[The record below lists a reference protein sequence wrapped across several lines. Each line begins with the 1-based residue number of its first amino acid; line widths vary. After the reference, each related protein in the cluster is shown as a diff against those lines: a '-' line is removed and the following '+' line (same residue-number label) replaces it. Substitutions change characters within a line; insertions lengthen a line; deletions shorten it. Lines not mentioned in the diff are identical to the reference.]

1 MSGSVPDATLSIL
14 QKVRH
19 LAPIECP
26 AAIAKEILALMEQAH
41 AISDPTAR
49 HA

>member
-19 LAPIECP
+19 LTLIECP
-26 AAIAKEILALMEQAH
+26 AAIAKEILTLMEQAH
-41 AISDPTAR
+41 AISDPTPTP
-49 HA
+49 

>member
-26 AAIAKEILALMEQAH
+26 AAIAKEILAPMERAR
-41 AISDPTAR
+41 ATSDPTPTP
-49 HA
+49 